1 MLDFNDF
8 LNCEPDTVPTT
19 DRVERK
25 MATIEEKRLAIEMA
39 DKIIQTRLSH
49 PTNNIKNNSRSGEIE
64 YWKEV
69 YIECLKITS
78 DDY

>member
-1 MLDFNDF
+1 MRTRRSP
-8 LNCEPDTVPTT
+8 LN
-19 DRVERK
+19 RVERN

-49 PTNNIKNNSRSGEIE
+49 PTNNMRNNSRSGEIE

-69 YIECLKITS
+69 YDECLKIISTDS
-78 DDY
+78 